1 MYNISN
7 PEKFRNNV
15 RKELDKK
22 MKSEKR
28 SANLEIGIFNYCL
41 KEASQKK
48 RWGEKCKKK
57 RAFTEVSNEAA
68 RVWRNFERAEG
79 ATRIIQEET
88 HQNTTEEYP
97 YSEKHGWW
105 SIKGI

>member
-48 RWGEKCKKK
+48 
-57 RAFTEVSNEAA
+57 
-68 RVWRNFERAEG
+68 
-79 ATRIIQEET
+79 II
-88 HQNTTEEYP
+88 
-97 YSEKHGWW
+97 
-105 SIKGI
+105 